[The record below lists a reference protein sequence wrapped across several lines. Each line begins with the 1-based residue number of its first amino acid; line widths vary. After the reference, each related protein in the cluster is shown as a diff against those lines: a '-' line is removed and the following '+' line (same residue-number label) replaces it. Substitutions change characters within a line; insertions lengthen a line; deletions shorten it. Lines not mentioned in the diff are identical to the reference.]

1 MVSLLINLPESFVE
15 LPRMPAPLRKHHLG
29 EEPRL
34 ALQLLAGTPF
44 GATET
49 AMFVNG
55 FKRPT
60 LVRLIRAGL
69 VATQREI
76 KAGGQTIGRVR
87 ITEPSTGARRLT
99 ECKRS
104 PHLFAR

>member
-44 GATET
+44 GATEAT
-49 AMFVNG
+49 
-55 FKRPT
+55 
-60 LVRLIRAGL
+60 IR
-69 VATQREI
+69 
-76 KAGGQTIGRVR
+76 
-87 ITEPSTGARRLT
+87 
-99 ECKRS
+99 
-104 PHLFAR
+104 

>member
-1 MVSLLINLPESFVE
+1 MIVWVSLLIDLPESFVE
-15 LPRMPAPLRKHHLG
+15 LPQMSAPVRKRLLG
-29 EEPRL
+29 AHQRL
-34 ALQLLAGTPF
+34 ALRLLADTPF

-87 ITEPSTGARRLT
+87 ITEAGRQAL
-99 ECKRS
+99 EGY
-104 PHLFAR
+104 